1 MSVGNAG
8 EQRRFGMRS
17 TKNKTSLA
25 ILALVVTL
33 APGCG
38 SSHKTSATSE
48 AANANR
54 GTSKGVL
61 VGAGSTFVY
70 PLMTEWIK
78 DYAESEHGSITY
90 GPIGSGGGI
99 QSVTNSSYDFGAS
112 DAPLTLG
119 EALACD
125 DCVLIPWAL
134 AGTSISYNLPG
145 APNHLKLTGDVLAR
159 IYLGTIERWN
169 DPAIAKLNA
178 GTTLPNIPITP
189 IHRRDSSGTT
199 FNFTDYLTHVNAQWK
214 SSVGTGPSVN
224 WPIGAGAKGSSGV
237 AGVLS
242 RTKGGIGYVDAAYSL
257 RDGLAFAAIRNR
269 AGLFVLPTTTNV
281 AAAAA
286 AVQKVPQDKVISIV
300 DPPPGRS
307 KAYPISTF
315 TYAIVHRGG
324 PKAPQLQQFLR
335 YAIGPGQ
342 QFGPKLQFAKLPA
355 VVLAADRRAIDA
367 IG

>member
-1 MSVGNAG
+1 
-8 EQRRFGMRS
+8 MRS
-17 TKNKTSLA
+17 TKNKTSLV
-25 ILALVVTL
+25 ILALVAAL

-48 AANANR
+48 AANANG
-54 GTSKGVL
+54 GTGKAVL

-78 DYAESEHGSITY
+78 DYAESRHGSITY

-99 QSVTNSSYDFGAS
+99 RSVTSSNYDFGAS
-112 DAPLTLG
+112 DVPLTLD
-119 EALACD
+119 EASACD
-125 DCVLIPWAL
+125 DCVQIPWAL
-134 AGTSISYNLPG
+134 AGTSISYNVPG
-145 APNHLKLTGDVLAR
+145 APDHLKLTGDVLAR
-159 IYLGTIERWN
+159 IYLGTIKRWN

-178 GTTLPNIPITP
+178 GKTLPDIPITP

-214 SSVGTGPSVN
+214 SSVGVGPSVN
-224 WPIGAGAKGSSGV
+224 WPIGAGARGSSGV

-257 RDGLAFAAIRNR
+257 RNGLAVAAIRNR
-269 AGLFVLPTTTNV
+269 AGGFVLPTTINV
-281 AAAAA
+281 AAAASSL
-286 AVQKVPQDKVISIV
+286 QKVPQDKAISIV
-300 DPPPGRS
+300 DPPAGQP

-315 TYAIVHRGG
+315 TYVIVHKGG
-324 PKAPQLQQFLR
+324 SKARQLQQFLR

-342 QFGPKLQFAKLPA
+342 AFGPKLQFAKLPPI
-355 VVLAADRRAIDA
+355 VLAADRKAIDA